1 MLGAI
6 IGDTVG
12 SVYEFNNTKDVNF
25 PLFCSRSNYTDDSL
39 ISLAVAKWLTVDNTH
54 SHKVLEEVMVEI
66 ASEHECPMGGY
77 GGGFRRWLFAPEKLI
92 DFEEGTRSS
101 CRRPYNSWGNGSAM
115 RVSAVGW
122 MFDTLEETERV
133 AELSAS
139 ITHNHPEGIKGA
151 QATAAAIFMG
161 RTGSTK
167 EEIREYIQTRFG
179 YDLSKTWS
187 DIHPTYGW
195 EDSCQ
200 GTVPPAI
207 IAFLDS
213 EDFEE
218 AIRLA
223 VSLGGDSDTLACI
236 TGGIAEAFYKK
247 IPQEMIDQT
256 MARLTAPLRAML
268 ESFASSSF
276 YGNQYALYEIRKAYN
291 YKRYTP
297 ERINHLKDN
306 EIFVFG
312 SNLSGS
318 HGGGAAAV
326 AHRWFGAIWGCGVG
340 IQGQSYAIPTM
351 HGGVKEIKPF
361 VDEFILY
368 AKEHPEQTFLVTR
381 IGCGIAGFRDEEIAP
396 LFEGCEESDNIIL
409 PKSFHEV
416 LERMAKKSDNR
427 EEFDLSRFHEA
438 QAMHYQIALAEIKDG
453 YKRTHW
459 MWYIFPQIMGLG
471 KSSTS
476 QYYGIASL
484 DEAKAYLDDE
494 ILGAR
499 LREICAELLKHSDR
513 SVQGILGGI
522 DSMKLKSSMTL
533 FDAVSPSD
541 IFDKVLDVF
550 FYGER
555 DGLTLEIL
563 NLPF

>member
-12 SVYEFNNTKDVNF
+12 SVFEFNNTKEVNF
-25 PLFCSRSNYTDDSL
+25 PLFCSRSSYTDDSL
-39 ISLAVAKWLTVDNTH
+39 MSLAVAKWLTVDNTC

-66 ASEHECPMGGY
+66 ASEHNCPMGGY
-77 GGGFRRWLFAPEKLI
+77 GGGFRRWLFAPEKLV
-92 DFEEGTRSS
+92 DFEEDTRST

-151 QATAAAIFMG
+151 QATAAAIFLG
-161 RTGSTK
+161 RTGSSK
-167 EEIREYIQTRFG
+167 EEIREYIQSRFG

-213 EDFEE
+213 KDFED
-218 AIRLA
+218 AIRRA
-223 VSLGGDSDTLACI
+223 VALGGDSDTLACI
-236 TGGIAEAFYKK
+236 TGGIAEAFYKTL
-247 IPQEMIDQT
+247 PQEMIDET
-256 MARLTAPLRAML
+256 WDRLSEPLRNIL
-268 ESFASSSF
+268 ESFAKTSF
-276 YGNQYALYEIRKAYN
+276 YSNQYATYEKYMVGVLF
-291 YKRYTP
+291 TP
-297 ERINHLKDN
+297 DHITELREN
-306 EIFVFG
+306 EVFVFG
-312 SNLSGS
+312 SNLAG
-318 HGGGAAAV
+318 HHCGGAARV
-326 AHRWFGAIWGCGVG
+326 ARKLFGAKQGQGVG
-340 IQGQSYAIPTM
+340 MQGQSYAIPTM
-351 HGGVKEIKPF
+351 QGGVETIKPY
-361 VDEFILY
+361 VDEFIEF
-368 AKEHPEQTFLVTR
+368 ARNHPELTFYVTR
-381 IGCGIAGFRDEEIAP
+381 IGCGIAGFTDEQIAP
-396 LFEGCEESDNIIL
+396 LFKETHSLMNVIIPQSFFEVWAQQESESSTDKL
-409 PKSFHEV
+409 TGF
-416 LERMAKKSDNR
+416 A
-427 EEFDLSRFHEA
+427 RFHEA
-438 QAMHYQIALAEIKDG
+438 QAVHYQTALAEIKDG
-453 YKRTHW
+453 YKRSHW
-459 MWYIFPQIMGLG
+459 MWYIFPQIKGLG

-533 FDAVSPSD
+533 FDIVSPSD

>member
-12 SVYEFNNTKDVNF
+12 SVFEFNNTKDVNF

-39 ISLAVAKWLTVDNTH
+39 MSLAVAKWLTVDNTH

-66 ASEHECPMGGY
+66 ASEHQCPMGGY
-77 GGGFRRWLFAPEKLI
+77 GGGFSRWLFAPETLI

-236 TGGIAEAFYKK
+236 TGGIAEAFYKT

-256 MARLTAPLRAML
+256 MSRLTAPLRAIL
-268 ESFASSSF
+268 ETFASSSL
-276 YGNQYALYEIRKAYN
+276 YAQQYATY
-291 YKRYTP
+291 
-297 ERINHLKDN
+297 
-306 EIFVFG
+306 
-312 SNLSGS
+312 
-318 HGGGAAAV
+318 
-326 AHRWFGAIWGCGVG
+326 
-340 IQGQSYAIPTM
+340 
-351 HGGVKEIKPF
+351 
-361 VDEFILY
+361 
-368 AKEHPEQTFLVTR
+368 
-381 IGCGIAGFRDEEIAP
+381 
-396 LFEGCEESDNIIL
+396 
-409 PKSFHEV
+409 
-416 LERMAKKSDNR
+416 
-427 EEFDLSRFHEA
+427 
-438 QAMHYQIALAEIKDG
+438 
-453 YKRTHW
+453 
-459 MWYIFPQIMGLG
+459 
-471 KSSTS
+471 
-476 QYYGIASL
+476 
-484 DEAKAYLDDE
+484 
-494 ILGAR
+494 
-499 LREICAELLKHSDR
+499 
-513 SVQGILGGI
+513 
-522 DSMKLKSSMTL
+522 
-533 FDAVSPSD
+533 VSPKAAQCQTSV
-541 IFDKVLDVF
+541 DKYL
-550 FYGER
+550 
-555 DGLTLEIL
+555 
-563 NLPF
+563 